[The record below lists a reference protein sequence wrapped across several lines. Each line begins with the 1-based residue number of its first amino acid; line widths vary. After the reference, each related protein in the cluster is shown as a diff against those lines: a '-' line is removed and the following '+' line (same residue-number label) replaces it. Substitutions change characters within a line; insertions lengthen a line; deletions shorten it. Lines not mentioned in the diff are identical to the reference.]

1 MAENKQY
8 ITQVQ
13 AGGNVMISEDVIST
27 IVANAVAEVE
37 GVVGLTGKT
46 GTDMMEL
53 ISKKAW
59 GKSLKVSIGEDDL
72 VYIDCNLVIGYG
84 QSVVNVAKS
93 VQESVTGALES
104 VAGVTVASVNVNV
117 SGIERK

>member
-13 AGGNVMISEDVIST
+13 TGGNVMISEDVIST

-37 GVVGLTGKT
+37 GVVGMSVKPAA
-46 GTDMMEL
+46 DMMEL

-59 GKSLKVSIGEDDL
+59 GKSLKISIGEDDL
-72 VYIDCNLVIGYG
+72 VYVDCNLIIGYG
-84 QSVVNVAKS
+84 QSVVNVAKA
-93 VQESVTGALES
+93 VQESVTAALES
-104 VAGVTVASVNVNV
+104 VAGVTVACVNVNV
-117 SGIERK
+117 SGITRK